1 MSKRKTIIVVG
12 GSHGGPSAVARAR
25 QANEN
30 ARIILIEQ
38 APQVTWVQ
46 ASLRYYLL
54 GDSQGIDKAAR
65 EKDWYFQQRYNVDVR
80 TSTRA
85 VALDLDSHFLSIE
98 TQAARKRIH
107 FDSLIYAGGATSNN
121 LAIDGLS
128 GPRVCHFRDMH
139 DLTLISQALKEGIKT
154 ATVVGCGFYGVEAAL
169 ALRACGLEVKIIE
182 QKKRIMPSFSM
193 TFAEAIVGKIKE
205 QGIELRLNSSIVDA
219 RAIEGGGFSL
229 TLHDGKNLA
238 TDLVVVCTGISPRT
252 SLLADAGAALDADG
266 LIRVD
271 DHMATTL
278 PDVYA
283 CGSAVSVPMAVSNQR
298 KWMPHPTI
306 VLRTAHI
313 AGFNAAITDATHRD
327 RLKSFCGTLVTE
339 IGDTSFARTG
349 LSEHEARLLLGDDNI
364 LATTVYGSAADSF
377 VYQQEMCVR
386 LLVDRVKNRVV
397 GGEVFA
403 KVGVERPIDLLS
415 VAVSEG
421 WAPDKLIDI
430 DMAYLAD
437 SGPAFD
443 PLKDAAMRAKMA
455 VADSE
460 KTLSAEKLALWLA
473 SNFDFRLVDVGETP
487 MASKSAQSKSLH
499 VPLEHLRERLG
510 ELGDADTPIVL
521 YSKSGHRSYL
531 AHLALKQRGLNNVY
545 HLDGGMATWNLVAGL

>member
-25 QANEN
+25 QTNEF

-38 APQVTWVQ
+38 APQVSWVQ
-46 ASLRYYLL
+46 ASLRYHLI
-54 GDSQGIDKAAR
+54 GDSNIDHALR
-65 EKDWYFQQRYNVDVR
+65 EKDSYYQQRYNVEVR
-80 TSTRA
+80 TNTRA

-98 TQAARKRIH
+98 HNHQRKRIH
-107 FDSLIYAGGATSNN
+107 FDALIYAGGAHSNE
-121 LAIDGLS
+121 LDVPGLT
-128 GPRVCHFRDMH
+128 GPRICHFRDLH
-139 DLTLISQALKEGIKT
+139 DVSLIKQALKEGAKT

-169 ALRACGLEVKIIE
+169 ALKACGLAVRVVEI
-182 QKKRIMPSFSM
+182 KKRIMPSFSM
-193 TFAEAIVGKIKE
+193 NFAEAIVGKLKE
-205 QGIELRLNSSIVDA
+205 QAIGLSLNSSIDEA
-219 RAIEGGGFSL
+219 SPIDGGGFSL
-229 TLHDGKNLA
+229 TLHSGEQFE

-271 DHMATTL
+271 DNMATTL
-278 PDVYA
+278 PNVYA
-283 CGSAVSVPMAVSNQR
+283 CGSAVSVPMAVSNHK

-313 AGFNAAITDATHRD
+313 AGFNAAIGDIGHKD
-327 RLKSFCGTLVTE
+327 RLKPFCGTLVTE

-349 LSEHEARLLLGDDNI
+349 LPEHEARLLLGDKNI
-364 LATTVYGSAADSF
+364 LVATVYGSAADSF

-386 LLVDRVKNRVV
+386 LLVDRAKNRVV

-403 KVGVERPIDLLS
+403 KKGVERTIDLLS
-415 VAVSEG
+415 VAVCEA
-421 WAPDKLIDI
+421 WAPDKLIDL

-455 VADSE
+455 IADSE
-460 KTLSAEKLALWLA
+460 HTLSAEKLALWLA

-487 MASKSAQSKSLH
+487 MLSGRAQSKSLH
-499 VPLEHLRERLG
+499 LPLEHLRDRLG
-510 ELGDADTPIVL
+510 ELGDGETPIVL

-531 AHLALKQRGLNNVY
+531 AHLALKQRGINNVY
-545 HLDGGMATWNLVAGL
+545 HLDGGMATWNLVARE